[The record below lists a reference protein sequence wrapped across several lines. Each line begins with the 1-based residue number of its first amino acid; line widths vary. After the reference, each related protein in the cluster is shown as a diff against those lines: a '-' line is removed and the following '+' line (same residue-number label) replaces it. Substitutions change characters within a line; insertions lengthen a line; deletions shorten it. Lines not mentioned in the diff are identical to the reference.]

1 MSTKKSVTKKPK
13 SEPKSFPEERFVA
26 AVERI
31 ATAMEAQA
39 KSQADSTKKVQAIFD
54 EMMPMLRKT
63 MGTSKRREGFDA

>member
-31 ATAMEAQA
+31 ATAMEAKV
-39 KSQADSTKKVQAIFD
+39 KSESDLTKNLQAILN
-54 EMMPMLRKT
+54 EMVPMLRKK
-63 MGTSKRREGFDA
+63 GW

>member
-31 ATAMEAQA
+31 ATAMEAQV
-39 KSQADSTKKVQAIFD
+39 KSQSDLTKKTQAILD
-54 EMMPMLRKT
+54 EMMPMVRKT
-63 MGTSKRREGFDA
+63 LGRSSDVEGLDS